1 VRVLFDECVSTRL
14 VRALR
19 EIEERPGVILASHEE
34 KFASTHRLDRD
45 WIRALG
51 EEGDWV
57 IVSADT
63 EITRGSVTRLAWRE
77 ANLTSYFLA
86 GRFAERNRWV
96 QALELVRW
104 CPIVIDHARSAAV
117 GSGWTLPFKGSDPKP
132 LARF

>member
-1 VRVLFDECVSTRL
+1 MRVLFDECVSTRL

-19 EIEERPGVILASHEE
+19 EIEERPGVTLISHEDR
-34 KFASTHRLDRD
+34 FGSTHRLDPE

-63 EITRGSVTRLAWRE
+63 EIPRGSVTRLAWRE

-86 GRFAERNRWV
+86 SRFAERNRWV
-96 QALELVRW
+96 QAQELVRW
-104 CPIVIDHARSAAV
+104 CPIIIDHARTAAI
-117 GSGWTLPFKGSDPKP
+117 GSGWTLPFKGSTPKT